1 MIYAEDLNGGPRPT
15 LKTTNTLTGPEA
27 GVAVIP
33 FPPPPSRPLSVAT
46 LGGFAPGTP
55 HFTEAAANCPDASK
69 IGTVKIDAPGVVDHP
84 LEGVV
89 YLATPRRNP
98 FNAFLAFYVS
108 IDDPQSGVAFKLPGL
123 LEPDPSTGRLTAT
136 ISELPQ
142 LPFEDLQLEF
152 FKGTGALLKTGIAC
166 GAYTV
171 SADLTPWTAPIN
183 AVTAED
189 AFTIDAGAG
198 AGACV
203 ADEAS
208 APKTPSFEAGSFEP
222 TGGAYSPFTL
232 KLARQDGTQR
242 LSGIEATLPR
252 GLIAKLAGIPY
263 CSDAALAA
271 AAAKSG
277 EAERAGSSCSAASRV
292 GSVDI
297 GAGAGPTPVLP
308 SGHRLPRR
316 SV

>member
-1 MIYAEDLNGGPRPT
+1 M
-15 LKTTNTLTGPEA
+15 
-27 GVAVIP
+27 V
-33 FPPPPSRPLSVAT
+33 
-46 LGGFAPGTP
+46 
-55 HFTEAAANCPDASK
+55 
-69 IGTVKIDAPGVVDHP
+69 
-84 LEGVV
+84 
-89 YLATPRRNP
+89 
-98 FNAFLAFYVS
+98 
-108 IDDPQSGVAFKLPGL
+108 FKLPGL

-171 SADLTPWTAPIN
+171 SAELTPWTGRQPPLSRPKMPSPWS
-183 AVTAED
+183 
-189 AFTIDAGAG
+189 AGAA
-198 AGACV
+198 AGDCV
-203 ADEAS
+203 QDEGS
-208 APKTPSFEAGSFEP
+208 APKAPTFEAGTFEP

-242 LSGIEATLPR
+242 LSGIEATLPK

-277 EAERAGSSCSAASRV
+277 RAERAGSSCSLASRV

-297 GAGAGPTPVLP
+297 APAPG
-308 SGHRLPRR
+308 PRR
-316 SV
+316 TTSRAPPSSPVHTRARR